1 MGLLPFVRAG
11 RLRRVTVGHLAH
23 RHVDLLA
30 GARGFNGCIERENM
44 GLEGDAFDHLEKA
57 IVTALLKP

>member
-1 MGLLPFVRAG
+1 M
-11 RLRRVTVGHLAH
+11 TVGHLAH

-30 GARGFNGCIERENM
+30 GARGFDGCIERENM

-57 IVTALLKP
+57 IVIALLKP